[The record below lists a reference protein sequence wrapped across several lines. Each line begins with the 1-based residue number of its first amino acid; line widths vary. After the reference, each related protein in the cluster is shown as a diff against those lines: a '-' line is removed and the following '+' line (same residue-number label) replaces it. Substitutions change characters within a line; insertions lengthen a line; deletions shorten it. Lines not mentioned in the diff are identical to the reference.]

1 VVSSDSNGAPPN
13 RYTGLLAAELERR
26 WQDRWEAEGTFQTA
40 NPVGP
45 LAEES
50 GLGDQPKLYLLDM
63 FPYPSAYGLHV
74 GHPLGYIGTDV
85 YGRYH
90 RMAGFNVLHTLGF
103 DAFGLP
109 AEQYA
114 VQHGQH
120 PRTTTESNVANYR
133 RQLRRLGLAHD
144 PRRSVATTEPAYYRW
159 TQWIFSQL
167 FEAWYDVDA
176 GRARPIAEL
185 VDELASGRQSTPD
198 GRPWADLP
206 AAEQRAV
213 VDGCRL
219 AYLADGPVNWC
230 PGLGTVLA
238 NEEVTAGGRSD
249 IGNFPVFRR
258 SMRQWMLRIT
268 AYADRLLDDL
278 EALAWPESIKAM
290 QRNWIGRSEGATIRF
305 SALAGPIEVFT
316 TRPDTVFGATFV
328 VLAPEHPLL
337 DALVPPSWPDDVPHG
352 WRGGAESPSEAV
364 AGYRNAAASR
374 TDRERQ
380 ESRVKTGVA
389 VGVVATNPATGTSI
403 PVFVADY
410 VLMGYGTGAIM
421 GVPGQD
427 ERDWEFAEAFDVPIV
442 RTVQPPD
449 GFEGRAYTGEG
460 PAMNSGFLDGL
471 DVAAAGQAI
480 TGWLNEHGA
489 GEPTVTYK
497 LRDWLFSRQ
506 RYWGEPFPIV
516 YDEDGHPRVVPA
528 DQLPV
533 ELPDLPDFR
542 SAALDPDDETS
553 DPVPPLARAQDWLT
567 VELDL
572 GDGPRRYRRELN
584 VMPQWA
590 GSCWY
595 ELRYLDPNNEAA
607 FCDPEVE
614 RYWMGPR
621 NAEDPGGV
629 DLYVG
634 GVEHAVLHLLYARF
648 WHKVLY
654 DLGHVSSRE
663 PYRRLYNQ
671 GYIQAYAYRDGRGQ
685 VVEAGQVTE
694 SDDGFRWQGQP
705 VVREFGKMGKSLKN
719 SVNPDELYAQYGA
732 DTFRLYEMSM
742 APLDVSRPWETRAV
756 VGMFRFL
763 QRLWRNLVDERS
775 GAPRV
780 HEGSADDT
788 TRRLLHR
795 TIAGVREDLDGLR
808 FNTAVSKLITLNN
821 HLTAAV
827 SADTGVPREIAE
839 PLVLMIAPLTP
850 HIAEELWARLGHA
863 ASLAY
868 AAFPT
873 ADPALVSAE
882 QLEYPIQVNGK
893 VRARLQLPADTEA
906 TAVQEAALQ
915 HPRVIELLA
924 GATPRKIIVV
934 PGRLVSVV
942 V

>member
-1 VVSSDSNGAPPN
+1 VVSPGAGGVPPY
-13 RYTGLLAAELERR
+13 RYTAVLAAELERR
-26 WQDRWEAEGTFQTA
+26 WQDRWEAEGTFETA
-40 NPVGP
+40 NPVGA
-45 LAEES
+45 LAAGV
-50 GLGDQPKLYLLDM
+50 GLGDRPKLYLLDM

-90 RMAGFNVLHTLGF
+90 RMAGWNVLHTLGF

-109 AEQYA
+109 AEQFA
-114 VQHGQH
+114 VQRGLH
-120 PRTTTESNVANYR
+120 PRITAEANIANYR

-144 PRRSVATTEPAYYRW
+144 PRRRIATTEPAYYRW
-159 TQWIFSQL
+159 TQWIFSQI
-167 FEAWYDVDA
+167 FEAWYDTAA

-185 VDELASGRQSTPD
+185 VDELQTGQRPLPD
-198 GRPWADLP
+198 GRVWPNLSP
-206 AAEQRAV
+206 AEQRAV
-213 VDGCRL
+213 VDGHRL

-238 NEEVTAGGRSD
+238 NEEVTADGRSD

-258 SMRQWMLRIT
+258 TMRQWMLRIT

-278 EALAWPESIKAM
+278 DALAWPESIKTM
-290 QRNWIGRSEGATIRF
+290 QRNWIGRSDGARIRF
-305 SALAGPIEVFT
+305 STSAGPIEVFT

-337 DALVPPSWPDDVPHG
+337 DALLPPIWPAGIPQS
-352 WRGGAESPSEAV
+352 WRGGAGSPAEAV
-364 AGYRNAAASR
+364 GRYRHAAASK

-380 ESRVKTGVA
+380 ESRVKTGVMTGA
-389 VGVVATNPATGTSI
+389 VATNPATRDSI

-427 ERDWEFAEAFDVPIV
+427 ERDWEFAEAFDLPIV
-442 RTVQPPD
+442 RTVRPPE
-449 GFEGRAYTGEG
+449 GFERAYTGDG
-460 PAMNSGFLDGL
+460 PAINSGFLDGL
-471 DVAAAGQAI
+471 NVAAAKQAI
-480 TGWLNEHGA
+480 AGWLNEHHT
-489 GEPTVTYK
+489 GEPAVTYK

-528 DQLPV
+528 EQLPV

-542 SAALDPDDETS
+542 SPALDPNDEIS
-553 DPVPPLARAQDWLT
+553 EPVPPLARAGDWVT

-572 GDGPRRYRRELN
+572 GEGPRRYRRELN

-595 ELRYLDPNNEAA
+595 ELRYLDPINEAA

-621 NAEDPGGV
+621 NPGDPGGV

-654 DLGHVSSRE
+654 DLGHVSSWE

-671 GYIQAYAYRDGRGQ
+671 GYIQAYAYRDQRGQ
-685 VVEAGQVTE
+685 VVEAAEVTE
-694 SDDGFRWQGQP
+694 TEDGFRWHGRP

-719 SVNPDELYAQYGA
+719 SVNPDELYAEYGA

-742 APLDVSRPWETRAV
+742 APLDASRPWETRAV

-763 QRLWRNLVDERS
+763 QRLWRNLVDEHS
-775 GAPRV
+775 GVPRV
-780 HEGSADDT
+780 HERPADDI
-788 TRRLLHR
+788 TRRLLHQ
-795 TIAGVREDLDGLR
+795 TISGVREDLTGLR
-808 FNTAVSKLITLNN
+808 FNTAVAKLITLNN
-821 HLTAAV
+821 HLTGVA
-827 SADTGVPREIAE
+827 ADTGAPREVAE
-839 PLVLMIAPLTP
+839 PLVLMIAPFTP

-863 ASLAY
+863 ESLTY
-868 AAFPT
+868 AAFPN
-873 ADPALVSAE
+873 ANPALVTAE
-882 QLEYPIQVNGK
+882 QLEYPVQVNGK
-893 VRARLQLPADTEA
+893 VRARLRLPADTEPSA
-906 TAVQEAALQ
+906 LQHAALQ
-915 HPRVIELLA
+915 HPRVVELLA
-924 GATPRKIIVV
+924 GAAPRKIIVV
-934 PGRLVSVV
+934 PGRLVSIVV
-942 V
+942 

>member
-1 VVSSDSNGAPPN
+1 VVSPDAGSAPPN
-13 RYTGLLAAELERR
+13 RYTAQLADELERR

-40 NPVGP
+40 NPVGA
-45 LAEES
+45 LAGGI
-50 GLGDQPKLYLLDM
+50 GLGDRPKLYLLDM
-63 FPYPSAYGLHV
+63 FPYPSGYGLHV

-85 YGRYH
+85 YGRYR
-90 RMAGFNVLHTLGF
+90 RMAGSNVLHTLGF

-114 VQHGQH
+114 VQQGQH

-144 PRRSVATTEPAYYRW
+144 PRRSVATTDPAYYRW
-159 TQWIFSQL
+159 TQWIFTQI
-167 FEAWYDVDA
+167 FEAWYDVDS

-185 VDELASGRQSTPD
+185 VDELASGHRPTPD
-198 GRPWADLP
+198 GRSWADLSST
-206 AAEQRAV
+206 EQHAV
-213 VDGCRL
+213 IDDHRL

-238 NEEVTAGGRSD
+238 NEEVTVDGRSD

-258 SMRQWMLRIT
+258 TLRQWMLRIT

-278 EALAWPESIKAM
+278 DALEWPESIKTM
-290 QRNWIGRSEGATIRF
+290 QRNWIGRSEGARIRF
-305 SALAGPIEVFT
+305 PTSAGPIEVFT
-316 TRPDTVFGATFV
+316 TRPDTVFGATFM
-328 VLAPEHPLL
+328 VLAPEHPLV
-337 DALVPPSWPDDVPHG
+337 DALLPPIWPASVPQRWH
-352 WRGGAESPSEAV
+352 GGANSPAEAV
-364 AGYRNAAASR
+364 AGYRQAAASK

-380 ESRVKTGVA
+380 ESRVKNGVA
-389 VGVVATNPATGTSI
+389 TGAVATNPATGASI

-427 ERDWEFAEAFDVPIV
+427 ERDWEFAEAFDLPIV
-442 RTVQPPD
+442 RTVQPPE
-449 GFEGRAYTGEG
+449 GFEGRAYTGDG
-460 PAMNSGFLDGL
+460 PAINSGFLDGL
-471 DVAAAGQAI
+471 DVAAAKQAI
-480 TGWLNEHGA
+480 IGWLKEHDA
-489 GEPTVTYK
+489 GEPAVTYK

-542 SAALDPDDETS
+542 SAALDPNDETS
-553 DPVPPLARAQDWLT
+553 EPVPPLALAGDWVS

-595 ELRYLDPNNEAA
+595 ELRYLDPIDEAA

-621 NAEDPGGV
+621 NPGDPGGV
-629 DLYVG
+629 DMYVG

-654 DLGHVSSRE
+654 DLGHVSSWE
-663 PYRRLYNQ
+663 PYHRLYNQ
-671 GYIQAYAYRDGRGQ
+671 GYIQAYAYRDQRGQ
-685 VVEAGQVTE
+685 IVEAAEVTE
-694 SDDGFRWQGQP
+694 TEDGFRWRGQP
-705 VVREFGKMGKSLKN
+705 VAREFGKMGKSLKN
-719 SVNPDELYAQYGA
+719 SVNPDELYAEYGA

-756 VGMFRFL
+756 IGMFRFL
-763 QRLWRNLVDERS
+763 QRLWRNLVDEQS
-775 GAPRV
+775 GALRV
-780 HEGSADDT
+780 HERPADDT

-795 TIAGVREDLDGLR
+795 TIAGVREDLTALR
-808 FNTAVSKLITLNN
+808 FNTAVAKLITLNN
-821 HLTAAV
+821 HLTGVA
-827 SADTGVPREIAE
+827 ADTGSPREIAE
-839 PLVLMIAPLTP
+839 PLVLMIAPFTP
-850 HIAEELWARLGHA
+850 HIAEELWSRLGHVE
-863 ASLAY
+863 SLAY

-873 ADPALVSAE
+873 ADPALITAE
-882 QLEYPIQVNGK
+882 QLEYPVQVNGK
-893 VRARLQLPADTEA
+893 VRARLQLPADTEP
-906 TAVQEAALQ
+906 TAVQDAALQ
-915 HPRVIELLA
+915 HPRIVELLA
-924 GATPRKIIVV
+924 GAAPHKIIVV
-934 PGRLVSVV
+934 PGRLVSIVI
-942 V
+942 

>member
-1 VVSSDSNGAPPN
+1 VVSTDAGSAPPN
-13 RYTGLLAAELERR
+13 RYTAQFADELERR

-40 NPVGP
+40 NPVGA
-45 LAEES
+45 LAGGI
-50 GLGDQPKLYLLDM
+50 GLGDRPKLYLLDM

-90 RMAGFNVLHTLGF
+90 RMAGSNVLHTLGF

-114 VQHGQH
+114 VQQGQH

-144 PRRSVATTEPAYYRW
+144 PRRSVSTTDSAYYRW
-159 TQWIFSQL
+159 TQWIFTQI

-185 VDELASGRQSTPD
+185 LDELASGHRPTPD
-198 GRPWADLP
+198 GRSWADLSS
-206 AAEQRAV
+206 AEQHAV
-213 VDGCRL
+213 IDDHRL
-219 AYLADGPVNWC
+219 ACLADGPVNWC

-238 NEEVTAGGRSD
+238 NEEITVDGRSD

-258 SMRQWMLRIT
+258 TLPQWMLRIT

-278 EALAWPESIKAM
+278 DALEWPESIKTM
-290 QRNWIGRSEGATIRF
+290 QRNWIGRSDGARIRF
-305 SALAGPIEVFT
+305 PTSVGPIEVFT
-316 TRPDTVFGATFV
+316 TRPDTVFGATFM
-328 VLAPEHPLL
+328 VLAPEHPLV
-337 DALVPPSWPDDVPHG
+337 DALLPPIWPASVPQSWHA
-352 WRGGAESPSEAV
+352 GADSPAEAV
-364 AGYRNAAASR
+364 AGYRQAAAAK

-389 VGVVATNPATGTSI
+389 TGAVATNPATGASI

-427 ERDWEFAEAFDVPIV
+427 ERDWEFAEAFQLPIV
-442 RTVQPPD
+442 RTVQPPEC
-449 GFEGRAYTGEG
+449 FEGRAYTGDG
-460 PAMNSGFLDGL
+460 PAINSWLLDGL
-471 DVAAAGQAI
+471 DVAAAKQAI
-480 TGWLNEHGA
+480 IGWLTEHNA
-489 GEPTVTYK
+489 GEPAVTYK

-516 YDEDGHPRVVPA
+516 YDEDGHPRAMPA

-533 ELPDLPDFR
+533 ELPDLPDFQ

-553 DPVPPLARAQDWLT
+553 EPVPPLARAGDWVT

-595 ELRYLDPNNEAA
+595 ELRYLDPINEAA

-621 NAEDPGGV
+621 NPVDPGGV

-654 DLGHVSSRE
+654 DLGHVSSWE

-671 GYIQAYAYRDGRGQ
+671 GYIQAYAYRDQRGQ
-685 VVEAGQVTE
+685 IVEAAGVTE
-694 SDDGFRWQGQP
+694 TEDGFRSRGQP

-719 SVNPDELYAQYGA
+719 SVNPDELYAEYGA

-742 APLDVSRPWETRAV
+742 APLDVSRPWDTRAV

-763 QRLWRNLVDERS
+763 QRLWRNLIDEQS
-775 GAPRV
+775 GALRV
-780 HEGSADDT
+780 HERPADDT

-795 TIAGVREDLDGLR
+795 TIAGVREDLTALR
-808 FNTAVSKLITLNN
+808 FNTAVAKLITLNN
-821 HLTAAV
+821 HLTGLA
-827 SADTGVPREIAE
+827 ADTGSPREIAE
-839 PLVLMIAPLTP
+839 PLVLMIAPFTP
-850 HIAEELWARLGHA
+850 HIAEELWARLGHVE
-863 ASLAY
+863 SLAY

-873 ADPALVSAE
+873 ADPALITAD
-882 QLEYPIQVNGK
+882 QLEYPVQVNGK
-893 VRARLQLPADTEA
+893 VRARLQLPADTEP
-906 TAVQEAALQ
+906 TAVQDAALQ
-915 HPRVIELLA
+915 HPRIVELLA
-924 GATPRKIIVV
+924 GAAPRKIIVV
-934 PGRLVSVV
+934 PGRLVSIVI
-942 V
+942 

>member
-1 VVSSDSNGAPPN
+1 MVFPDASSAPPN
-13 RYTGLLAAELERR
+13 RYTANIAAELERR
-26 WQDRWEAEGTFQTA
+26 WQDRWEAEGTFQIA
-40 NPVGP
+40 NPVGA
-45 LAEES
+45 LA
-50 GLGDQPKLYLLDM
+50 GDVEFSDRPKLYLLDM
-63 FPYPSAYGLHV
+63 FPYPSGYGLHV

-85 YGRYH
+85 YGRYR
-90 RMAGFNVLHTLGF
+90 RMAGSNVLHTLGF

-114 VQHGQH
+114 VQRGQH

-144 PRRSVATTEPAYYRW
+144 PRRSVATTDPAYYRW
-159 TQWIFSQL
+159 TQWIFSQI
-167 FEAWYDVDA
+167 FEAWYDTDA
-176 GRARPIAEL
+176 DRARPIAEL
-185 VDELASGRQSTPD
+185 VDELASGHRPTPD
-198 GRPWADLP
+198 GRSWADLS
-206 AAEQRAV
+206 AVEQHAV
-213 VDGCRL
+213 IDGHRL

-238 NEEVTAGGRSD
+238 NEEVTADGRSD

-258 SMRQWMLRIT
+258 TLRQWMLRIT

-278 EALAWPESIKAM
+278 DVLAWPESIKTM
-290 QRNWIGRSEGATIRF
+290 QRNWIGRSDGAKIRF
-305 SALAGPIEVFT
+305 PTSAGPIEVFT
-316 TRPDTVFGATFV
+316 TRPDTVFGATFL
-328 VLAPEHPLL
+328 VLAPEHPLA
-337 DALVPPSWPDDVPHG
+337 DALPPPSWPADIPQS
-352 WRGGAESPSEAV
+352 WRGGADSPAEAV
-364 AGYRNAAASR
+364 AGYRQAAASK

-380 ESRVKTGVA
+380 ESRVKTGVFTGA
-389 VGVVATNPATGTSI
+389 VATNPATGASI
-403 PVFVADY
+403 PVLVADY

-427 ERDWEFAEAFDVPIV
+427 ERDWEFAEAFELPII
-442 RTVQPPD
+442 RTVQPSE
-449 GFEGRAYTGEG
+449 GFEGRAYTGDG
-460 PAMNSGFLDGL
+460 PAINSGLLDGL
-471 DVAAAGQAI
+471 DVAAAKQAI
-480 TGWLNEHGA
+480 IGWLKEHDA
-489 GEPTVTYK
+489 GEPAVTYK

-516 YDEDGHPRVVPA
+516 YDEDGHPRAVPA

-553 DPVPPLARAQDWLT
+553 EPVPPLARAGDWVT

-572 GDGPRRYRRELN
+572 GEGPRRYRRELN

-595 ELRYLDPNNEAA
+595 ELRYLDPTNEAA
-607 FCDPEVE
+607 FCDPETE

-621 NAEDPGGV
+621 NPRDPGGV

-654 DLGHVSSRE
+654 DLGHVSSWE

-671 GYIQAYAYRDGRGQ
+671 GYIQAYAYRDQRGQ
-685 VVEAGQVTE
+685 IVEAAEVTE
-694 SDDGFRWQGQP
+694 AENGFRWHGQP

-719 SVNPDELYAQYGA
+719 SVNPDELYAEYGA

-763 QRLWRNLVDERS
+763 QRLWRNLIDEQS
-775 GAPRV
+775 GALRV
-780 HEGSADDT
+780 HERPADDT
-788 TRRLLHR
+788 TRQLLHR
-795 TIAGVREDLDGLR
+795 TIAEVREDLTDLR
-808 FNTAVSKLITLNN
+808 FNTAVAKLITLNN
-821 HLTAAV
+821 HLTGVAAG
-827 SADTGVPREIAE
+827 TGSPRDVAE
-839 PLVLMIAPLTP
+839 PLVLMLAPFAP

-863 ASLAY
+863 DSLAY

-873 ADPALVSAE
+873 ADPALVTAE
-882 QLEYPIQVNGK
+882 QLEYPVQINGK
-893 VRARLQLPADTEA
+893 VRARLQLPADTER

-915 HPRVIELLA
+915 HPRVVELLA
-924 GATPRKIIVV
+924 GAAPRKIIVV
-934 PGRLVSVV
+934 PGRLVSIVL
-942 V
+942 

>member
-1 VVSSDSNGAPPN
+1 MVSPDSGSAPPN
-13 RYTGLLAAELERR
+13 RYTALLAAELERR
-26 WQDRWEAEGTFQTA
+26 WQDRWEAEGTFETA
-40 NPVGP
+40 NPVGA
-45 LAEES
+45 LAGES
-50 GLGDQPKLYLLDM
+50 GLGDRPKLYLLDM

-90 RMAGFNVLHTLGF
+90 RMAGSNVLHTLGF

-114 VQHGQH
+114 IQQGQH
-120 PRTTTESNVANYR
+120 PRTTTESNVANYH

-144 PRRSVATTEPAYYRW
+144 SRRSVATTEPAYYRW
-159 TQWIFSQL
+159 TQWIFSQI
-167 FEAWYDVDA
+167 FEAWYDADA

-185 VDELASGRQSTPD
+185 VDELASGRQTTPD
-198 GRPWADLP
+198 GRAWAELS
-206 AAEQRAV
+206 AAEQQAV
-213 VDGCRL
+213 VDGRRL
-219 AYLADGPVNWC
+219 AYLSDGPVNWC

-238 NEEVTAGGRSD
+238 NEEVTADGRSD

-305 SALAGPIEVFT
+305 STLAGPIEVFT
-316 TRPDTVFGATFV
+316 TRPDTVFGATFL

-337 DALVPPSWPDDVPHG
+337 DALVPPSWPDGVPHS
-352 WRGGAESPSEAV
+352 WRGGAESPSAAV
-364 AGYRNAAASR
+364 AGYRHAAASK

-389 VGVVATNPATGTSI
+389 VGAVATNPATGASI

-460 PAMNSGFLDGL
+460 PAINSGFLDGL
-471 DVAAAGQAI
+471 DVAAARRTI
-480 TGWLNEHGA
+480 TGWLNEHDA

-516 YDEDGHPRVVPA
+516 YGEDGHPRLVPA
-528 DQLPV
+528 DKLPV

-542 SAALDPDDETS
+542 SAALHPDDETS
-553 DPVPPLARAQDWLT
+553 EPVPPLARAGEWTT

-572 GDGPRRYRRELN
+572 GDGRRRYRRELN

-595 ELRYLDPNNEAA
+595 ELRYLDPTNAAA

-621 NAEDPGGV
+621 NPGDPGGV

-654 DLGHVSSRE
+654 DLGHVSSWE

-685 VVEAGQVTE
+685 VVEAAEVTE
-694 SDDGFRWQGQP
+694 TEDGFRWHGQP

-719 SVNPDELYAQYGA
+719 SVSPDELYAEYGA

-763 QRLWRNLVDERS
+763 QRLWRNVVDEHS
-775 GAPRV
+775 GVLRV
-780 HEGSADDT
+780 HERPADNT

-795 TIAGVREDLDGLR
+795 TIAGVREDLTGLR

-821 HLTAAV
+821 HLTGVV
-827 SADTGVPREIAE
+827 SADTGAPREIVE
-839 PLVLMIAPLTP
+839 PLVLMIAPFTP

-863 ASLAY
+863 ESLAY

-873 ADPALVSAE
+873 ADPALVTAE
-882 QLEYPIQVNGK
+882 QLEYPVQVNGK
-893 VRARLQLPADTEA
+893 VRARLQLPADAEP

>member
-1 VVSSDSNGAPPN
+1 VPPY
-13 RYTGLLAAELERR
+13 RYTAVLAAELERR
-26 WQDRWEAEGTFQTA
+26 WQDRWEDDGTFETA
-40 NPVGP
+40 NPVGT
-45 LAEES
+45 LAGGV

-85 YGRYH
+85 YGRYC
-90 RMAGFNVLHTLGF
+90 RMAGWNVLHTLGF

-114 VQHGQH
+114 VQRRRH
-120 PRTTTESNVANYR
+120 PRITTEANIANYR

-144 PRRSVATTEPAYYRW
+144 PRRSFATTEPAYYRW
-159 TQWIFSQL
+159 TQWIFAQI
-167 FEAWYDVDA
+167 FDAWYDTNA

-185 VDELASGRQSTPD
+185 VDELASGNRPTPD
-198 GRPWADLP
+198 GRAWADLSET
-206 AAEQRAV
+206 EQQAV
-213 VDGCRL
+213 IDGHRL

-238 NEEVTAGGRSD
+238 NEEVTADGRSD

-258 SMRQWMLRIT
+258 IMRQWMLRIT

-278 EALAWPESIKAM
+278 DALAWPESIKTM
-290 QRNWIGRSEGATIRF
+290 QRNWIGRSDGAKIRF
-305 SALAGPIEVFT
+305 STPAGPIEVFS

-328 VLAPEHPLL
+328 LLAPEHPLV
-337 DALVPPSWPDDVPHG
+337 DALLPPIWPTGIPEG
-352 WRGGAESPSEAV
+352 WTGGANTPAEAV
-364 AGYRNAAASR
+364 ARYRLAAASK

-380 ESRVKTGVA
+380 VSRAKTGVVTGA
-389 VGVVATNPATGTSI
+389 VATNPATGVSI

-427 ERDWEFAEAFDVPIV
+427 VRDWEFAEAFDLPIV
-442 RTVQPPD
+442 RTVQPPE
-449 GFEGRAYTGEG
+449 GFEGKAYTGDG
-460 PAMNSGFLDGL
+460 PAINSGFLDGL
-471 DVAAAGQAI
+471 DVAAARQAI
-480 TGWLNEHGA
+480 TGWLIKRDV
-489 GEPTVTYK
+489 GEPAVTYR

-516 YDEDGHPRVVPA
+516 YDENGRPRVVPA

-533 ELPDLPDFR
+533 ELPNLSDFR
-542 SAALDPDDETS
+542 TAAMDPNDDISE
-553 DPVPPLARAQDWLT
+553 PVPPLARAGDWVT

-595 ELRYLDPNNEAA
+595 ELRYLDPMNEAA

-621 NAEDPGGV
+621 NPGDPGGV

-648 WHKVLY
+648 WHKVLF
-654 DLGHVSSRE
+654 DLGHVSSWE

-671 GYIQAYAYRDGRGQ
+671 GYIQAYAYRDQRGQ
-685 VVEAGQVTE
+685 VVEAAEVTQTE
-694 SDDGFRWQGQP
+694 NGFRWRGQP

-719 SVNPDELYAQYGA
+719 SVNPDELYAEYGA

-763 QRLWRNLVDERS
+763 QRLWRNLVDEHS
-775 GAPRV
+775 GALRV
-780 HEGSADDT
+780 HERPADDT
-788 TRRLLHR
+788 IRRLLHR
-795 TIAGVREDLDGLR
+795 TIAGVREDLTDLR
-808 FNTAVSKLITLNN
+808 FNTAVAKLITLNN
-821 HLTAAV
+821 HLTGIAADAG
-827 SADTGVPREIAE
+827 SPREVVE
-839 PLVLMIAPLTP
+839 PLVLMIAPFTP
-850 HIAEELWARLGHA
+850 HIAEELWARLGHVE
-863 ASLAY
+863 SLAY

-873 ADPALVSAE
+873 ADPALITAE
-882 QLEYPIQVNGK
+882 QLEYPVQVNGK
-893 VRARLQLPADTEA
+893 VRARLRLPADAEP
-906 TAVQEAALQ
+906 AALQ
-915 HPRVIELLA
+915 HAALHHPRVVELLA
-924 GATPRKIIVV
+924 GAAPRKIIVV
-934 PGRLVSVV
+934 PGRLVSIVV
-942 V
+942 

>member
-1 VVSSDSNGAPPN
+1 VVSPDAGSAPPN
-13 RYTGLLAAELERR
+13 RYTAVLAAELERR
-26 WQDRWEAEGTFQTA
+26 WQDRWEAEGTFETA
-40 NPVGP
+40 NPVGA
-45 LAEES
+45 LADGV
-50 GLGDQPKLYLLDM
+50 GLGNRPKLYLLDM

-90 RMAGFNVLHTLGF
+90 RMAGSNVLHTLGF

-114 VQHGQH
+114 VQQGQH
-120 PRTTTESNVANYR
+120 PRTTTEANVANYR

-159 TQWIFSQL
+159 TQWIFTQI
-167 FEAWYDVDA
+167 FEAWYDTDA
-176 GRARPIAEL
+176 SRARPIAEL
-185 VDELASGRQSTPD
+185 VDELASGRRSAPD
-198 GRPWADLP
+198 GRSWADLS
-206 AAEQRAV
+206 AAEQQAV
-213 VDGCRL
+213 IDGHRL

-238 NEEVTAGGRSD
+238 NEEVTVDGRSD

-258 SMRQWMLRIT
+258 TMRQWMLRIT

-278 EALAWPESIKAM
+278 GALEWPESIKTM
-290 QRNWIGRSEGATIRF
+290 QRNWIGRSEGARIRF
-305 SALAGPIEVFT
+305 PTTTAGPIEVFT
-316 TRPDTVFGATFV
+316 TRPDTVFGATFI
-328 VLAPEHPLL
+328 VLAPEHPLV
-337 DALVPPSWPDDVPHG
+337 DALLPPIWPTSVPQG
-352 WRGGAESPSEAV
+352 WRAVADSPAEAV
-364 AGYRNAAASR
+364 DVYRHAAAAK

-389 VGVVATNPATGTSI
+389 TGAVATNPATGASI

-427 ERDWEFAEAFDVPIV
+427 ERDWEFAEAFDLPIV
-442 RTVQPPD
+442 RTVQPPE
-449 GFEGRAYTGEG
+449 GFEGRPYTGDG
-460 PAMNSGFLDGL
+460 PVINSGFLDGL
-471 DVAAAGQAI
+471 NVAVAKQAI
-480 TGWLNEHGA
+480 TGWLREYDA
-489 GEPTVTYK
+489 GGPAVNYK

-516 YDEDGHPRVVPA
+516 YDEDGHPRLVPA
-528 DQLPV
+528 TQLPV
-533 ELPDLPDFR
+533 VLPDLHDFR
-542 SAALDPDDETS
+542 SEALDPDDETS
-553 DPVPPLARAQDWLT
+553 EPVPPLARADDWVT

-595 ELRYLDPNNEAA
+595 ELRYLDPINDAA
-607 FCDPEVE
+607 FCDPGVE
-614 RYWMGPR
+614 RYWMGPQ
-621 NAEDPGGV
+621 NPGDPGGV

-654 DLGHVSSRE
+654 DLGYVSSWE

-671 GYIQAYAYRDGRGQ
+671 GYIQAYAYRDQRGQ
-685 VVEAGQVTE
+685 IVEAAEVTE
-694 SDDGFRWQGQP
+694 TEDGFRWKGQR

-719 SVNPDELYAQYGA
+719 SVNPDELYAEYGA

-763 QRLWRNLVDERS
+763 QRLWRNLVDEQS
-775 GAPRV
+775 GALRV
-780 HEGSADDT
+780 HERPADDT

-795 TIAGVREDLDGLR
+795 TIAGVRKDLAGLR
-808 FNTAVSKLITLNN
+808 FNTAVAKLITLNN
-821 HLTAAV
+821 HLIGVA
-827 SADTGVPREIAE
+827 ADTGSPREVAE
-839 PLVLMIAPLTP
+839 PLVLMIAPFTP
-850 HIAEELWARLGHA
+850 HIAEELWARLGHTE
-863 ASLAY
+863 SLAY
-868 AAFPT
+868 VAFPT
-873 ADPALVSAE
+873 ADPPLVTAE
-882 QLEYPIQVNGK
+882 QLEYPVQINGK
-893 VRARLQLPADTEA
+893 VRARLRLPADTEPA
-906 TAVQEAALQ
+906 AVRQAALQ
-915 HPRVIELLA
+915 HPRVVELLA
-924 GATPRKIIVV
+924 GAAPHKIIVV
-934 PGRLVSVV
+934 PGRLVSIVI
-942 V
+942 

>member
-1 VVSSDSNGAPPN
+1 MVFPDASSAPPN
-13 RYTGLLAAELERR
+13 RYTANLAAELERR

-40 NPVGP
+40 NPVGA
-45 LAEES
+45 LAGGV
-50 GLGDQPKLYLLDM
+50 GLGDRPKLYLLDM
-63 FPYPSAYGLHV
+63 FPYPSGYGLHV

-90 RMAGFNVLHTLGF
+90 RMAGSNVLHTLGF

-114 VQHGQH
+114 VQQGQH
-120 PRTTTESNVANYR
+120 PRTTTESNMANYR

-144 PRRSVATTEPAYYRW
+144 PRRSVATTDPAYYRW
-159 TQWIFSQL
+159 TQWIFSQI
-167 FEAWYDVDA
+167 FEAWYDIDA
-176 GRARPIAEL
+176 DRARPIAEL
-185 VDELASGRQSTPD
+185 VQELASGHRPTPD
-198 GRPWADLP
+198 GRSWADLS
-206 AAEQRAV
+206 AVEQHAV
-213 VDGCRL
+213 IDGHRL

-238 NEEVTAGGRSD
+238 NEEVTADGRSD

-258 SMRQWMLRIT
+258 TMRQWMLRIT
-268 AYADRLLDDL
+268 SYADRLLDDL
-278 EALAWPESIKAM
+278 DALEWPESIKTM
-290 QRNWIGRSEGATIRF
+290 QRNWIGRSDGARIRF
-305 SALAGPIEVFT
+305 PTAAGPIEVFT
-316 TRPDTVFGATFV
+316 TRPDTVFGTTFV
-328 VLAPEHPLL
+328 VLAPEHPLV
-337 DALVPPSWPDDVPHG
+337 DALLPPIWPAEIPPS
-352 WRGGAESPSEAV
+352 WRGGADSPAEAV
-364 AGYRNAAASR
+364 AGYRQAAASK

-380 ESRVKTGVA
+380 ASRVKN
-389 VGVVATNPATGTSI
+389 GVVTGAVAINPATGASI

-427 ERDWEFAEAFDVPIV
+427 ERDWEFAEAFDLPIV
-442 RTVQPPD
+442 RTVQPPE
-449 GFEGRAYTGEG
+449 GFVGRAYTGDG
-460 PAMNSGFLDGL
+460 PAINSGLLDGL
-471 DVAAAGQAI
+471 DVAAAKQAI
-480 TGWLNEHGA
+480 IGWLKEHDA
-489 GEPTVTYK
+489 GEPAVTYK

-528 DQLPV
+528 DQLPI
-533 ELPDLPDFR
+533 ELPALPGFR

-553 DPVPPLARAQDWLT
+553 EPVPPLARAEDWVT

-595 ELRYLDPNNEAA
+595 ELRYLDPVNEAA

-621 NAEDPGGV
+621 NPGDPGGV

-654 DLGHVSSRE
+654 DLGHVSSWE

-671 GYIQAYAYRDGRGQ
+671 GYIQAYAYRDQRGQ
-685 VVEAGQVTE
+685 IVEAAEVTE
-694 SDDGFRWQGQP
+694 TEEGFRRRGQP

-719 SVNPDELYAQYGA
+719 SVNPDELYAEYGA

-763 QRLWRNLVDERS
+763 QRLWRNLIDEQS
-775 GAPRV
+775 GALRV
-780 HEGSADDT
+780 HERPADDT

-795 TIAGVREDLDGLR
+795 TIAGVREDLTDLR
-808 FNTAVSKLITLNN
+808 FNTAVAKLITLNN
-821 HLTAAV
+821 HLTGVAAG
-827 SADTGVPREIAE
+827 TGSPREAAE
-839 PLVLMIAPLTP
+839 PLVLMIAPFAP

-863 ASLAY
+863 DSLAY

-873 ADPALVSAE
+873 ANPALVTAE
-882 QLEYPIQVNGK
+882 QLEYPVQVNGK
-893 VRARLQLPADTEA
+893 VRARLQLPADTER
-906 TAVQEAALQ
+906 TAVQEAALK
-915 HPRVIELLA
+915 HPRVVELLA
-924 GATPRKIIVV
+924 GAAPRKIIVV
-934 PGRLVSVV
+934 PGRLVSIVV
-942 V
+942 